1 MPAGTGEPHQLTSD
15 SPERNTD
22 IQADPGPPELFH
34 DAAELAL
41 VGGWELDITK
51 NSAAWSAQ
59 ALRIHGIEE
68 GAQLSLEQ
76 FVESYPLRAA
86 KALGAAIEGAIGCG
100 EQWDIDLPYDDASGR
115 KLWIRSIGKALSAHG
130 SVYRLVGAFQDITAH
145 KDAEQQ
151 LNRYATDAEEARSR
165 VEEQAVQLLEQ
176 AVDLERARSEALESA
191 RLKGQFLAN
200 MSHEIRTPMN
210 GIVGMAELLEG
221 SSLDSEQREY
231 LRTIRFSAA
240 SLLTIIND
248 ILDFSKIE
256 AGKLVF
262 ESVLFNLEECIEEAV
277 GLFAEQ
283 AASKRTQLATT
294 IDPSAPITVVGDP
307 GRLRQVLLNL
317 LSNAVKF
324 TIGGDVE
331 LRVDVL
337 EQEEGSVRFR
347 FCVRDSGIGIS
358 RSAISSLFS
367 PFMQADG
374 STTRKYGG
382 TGLGLAICKQLAS
395 GMGGRIGVES
405 EPGTG
410 STFWFTALL
419 GYVDD
424 AQSQAVGRDL
434 SGMRVLGL
442 ECHEAAR
449 LSRESDLELWGVSPE
464 ILGDPAHFVSALQE
478 RHQDN
483 DVILLDVGA
492 LDAVQLELE
501 ARGTTLSQI
510 LDKPVIVT
518 GTFMQGLPTE
528 VAGVAVADRLRKPFK
543 RGRLCEALRMA
554 GQRSGPEKSSAIAPT
569 AQERSLDGLR
579 VLVAEDNPVNQKVA
593 MRMLSKL
600 GCAAYAVANGAEA
613 LEAVQ
618 SQDFDVVLMDCQM
631 PEMDGFEAT
640 RRIRELG
647 LTHTPPILALTA
659 NAMQGDKELCL
670 QAGMDDYLTKPIGLK
685 ILAETLS
692 RWSSPSEQAREDLQ
706 TSGTH

>member
-1 MPAGTGEPHQLTSD
+1 M
-15 SPERNTD
+15 
-22 IQADPGPPELFH
+22 QAEPGPRELFQ

-41 VGGWELDITK
+41 VGGWELDITN
-51 NSAAWSAQ
+51 NSASWSAQ

-68 GAQLSLEQ
+68 GAQLCLEQ
-76 FVESYPLRAA
+76 FIESYPAHAA
-86 KALGAAIEGAIGCG
+86 KALRAVIQGAIGYG
-100 EQWDIDLPYDDASGR
+100 EPWDIDLPYDAAAGR
-115 KLWIRSIGKALSAHG
+115 RFWVRSIGKALPARG
-130 SVYRLVGAFQDITAH
+130 NVYRLVGAFQDITSH

-165 VEEQAVQLLEQ
+165 VEDQAEQLLKQ
-176 AVDLERARSEALESA
+176 SVDLERARSVALESA
-191 RLKGQFLAN
+191 RLKSQFLAN
-200 MSHEIRTPMN
+200 MSHEISTPMN

-221 SSLDSEQREY
+221 SNLDSEQREY
-231 LRTIRFSAA
+231 LRTIRFSAS

-262 ESVLFNLEECIEEAV
+262 ESVVFNLEECIEEAV

-283 AASKRTQLATT
+283 AASKRTKLATT
-294 IDPSAPITVVGDP
+294 IDPSAPVTVVGDP

-324 TIGGDVE
+324 TIGGYVE

-347 FCVRDSGIGIS
+347 FSVRDSGIGIS
-358 RSAISSLFS
+358 RSAIASLFS

-382 TGLGLAICKQLAS
+382 TGLGLAICKQLAE
-395 GMGGRIGVES
+395 GMGGRVGVES

-424 AQSQAVGRDL
+424 AQSQAVRRNL

-449 LSRESDLELWGVSPE
+449 LSLESDLELWGVSPE
-464 ILGDPAHFVSALQE
+464 MLGDPAQFVTALQE
-478 RHQDN
+478 RRQDN
-483 DVILLDVGA
+483 DVILLDFGA
-492 LDAVQLELE
+492 LEAVQQELE

-518 GTFMQGLPTE
+518 GTFTQELPAE
-528 VAGVAVADRLRKPFK
+528 VDGVAVADRLRKPFK
-543 RGRLCEALRMA
+543 RGRLCEALRVA
-554 GQRSGPEKSSAIAPT
+554 GRPQQQPGTSSAIAPKT
-569 AQERSLDGLR
+569 PLQSLDGLR
-579 VLVAEDNPVNQKVA
+579 VLVAEDNPVNQAVA
-593 MRMLSKL
+593 MRMLARL
-600 GCAAYAVANGAEA
+600 GCNAYAVANGAEA

-618 SQDFDVVLMDCQM
+618 TQNFDVVLMDCQM

-640 RRIRELG
+640 RRIRELD
-647 LTHTPPILALTA
+647 LAYRPPILALTA
-659 NAMQGDKELCL
+659 NAMQGDKELCIR
-670 QAGMDDYLTKPIGLK
+670 AGMDDYLTKPIGLK
-685 ILAETLS
+685 ILAEALS
-692 RWSSPSEQAREDLQ
+692 RWSAKSAPASEDLQ
-706 TSGTH
+706 SSGPH